1 VDLLN
6 LQDCFES
13 QGQKENTEMSK
24 PPAGS
29 TIPEPTPPKCP
40 RCNADMPTVDGY
52 PYTLGNFA
60 ILSLACTKCKVLL
73 HLQIFQAAAVPPR
86 VSLPS

>member
-1 VDLLN
+1 
-6 LQDCFES
+6 
-13 QGQKENTEMSK
+13 
-24 PPAGS
+24 
-29 TIPEPTPPKCP
+29 
-40 RCNADMPTVDGY
+40 MPTVDGY

-73 HLQIFQAAAVPPR
+73 HLQIFQAAAEPPR